1 MLRKIKYIT
10 VMIVTV
16 CLLNPVPASAVVVLG
31 IPAAYM
37 YASAALHAAGA
48 AIGVYFAMKPSGVSS
63 MGSDGK
69 VSRPSSVTW
78 VDLSGPTP
86 TVVEK
91 NVTASKTF
99 EQTKTAVSSKPT
111 IYPLLT
117 TKLQTQTNA
126 PLNVLNMTKSDVLTP
141 VGSYVQNGTTYRKL
155 VTISQSYQGSG
166 SNPPGYTYSYDGMGP
181 NTFTRISGLS
191 GSYPTYTYQVTH
203 YTTTTVSTLPA
214 PVYAPSTSA
223 QFQTAVAPSGTVNA
237 AYQAELDKAMQ
248 DDSYIPVFTD
258 DTTGLPFISPSQ
270 STVATPAQISAI
282 NSKAE
287 IAEKS
292 AASVAA
298 ASAAESSA
306 QSAYN
311 ADPSSA
317 NLQTL
322 NNAKSVAA
330 ATSLKAAQDTAAS
343 DTALADEASAN
354 ALESSATPNAY
365 DTEFEKPEKKGITSL
380 LESFV
385 SSSPLVGLVRSFS
398 ISSSSPVSSV
408 SAGQV
413 YGTEINF
420 SFVRWEPYLRLCGA
434 AMIIIAHG
442 FAVFVVVRGW

>member
-16 CLLNPVPASAVVVLG
+16 CLLNPVPASAVVFLG
-31 IPAAYM
+31 IPAAYL

-99 EQTKTAVSSKPT
+99 DQAKTAITSKPSD
-111 IYPLLT
+111 YPLLT
-117 TKLQTQTNA
+117 SKLSIVSGGPYSIDLAATGSGVGKTVVGGANAYYLDSKFAGPYTNQCVGA
-126 PLNVLNMTKSDVLTP
+126 SDPYPIQFYSNRIIL
-141 VGSYVQNGTTYRKL
+141 
-155 VTISQSYQGSG
+155 ISGSG
-166 SNPPGYTYSYDGMGP
+166 SGSCT
-181 NTFTRISGLS
+181 NT
-191 GSYPTYTYQVTH
+191 VTQYLWH
-203 YTTTTVSTLPA
+203 SVST
-214 PVYAPSTSA
+214 PVPSVTPSTPA
-223 QFQTAVAPSGTVNA
+223 QFTAAVAPSGIATA

-311 ADPSSA
+311 ADPSAA

-322 NNAKSVAA
+322 NNAKAASA